1 MTTKNQLI
9 AALLEAV
16 SGRCRP
22 DCVGTRLW
30 SRDGRACGVV
40 TGTSL
45 CRLAGCGGTR
55 LHVRWPDGRRT
66 YPCAK
71 GCLTRADGDLQIR

>member
-1 MTTKNQLI
+1 MTAKSKLV

-16 SGRCRP
+16 SGRSRP
-22 DCVGTRLW
+22 DYVGTRVW

-45 CRLAGCGGTR
+45 CRLESCGGAR
-55 LHVRWPDGRRT
+55 LHVRWPDGHRT
-66 YPCAK
+66 YPCAR
-71 GCLTRADGDLQIR
+71 GCSVRADGDLQIE